1 MLTWLRRWRCW
12 ALMALVALPPL
23 ALAEETLTL
32 GIFAYRPKA
41 IMAEKFDMLGAYLT
55 GALPGYQ
62 LKVEYLDLEELNAAV
77 AADRL
82 DFIFTNPAH
91 FVRLRHKN
99 QLSGAI
105 ATLQSIENDKVTAGL
120 GGVILVPAES
130 TAIQSLNDLRG
141 KTIAI
146 PGKSFLG
153 GYQTQA
159 YEALELGIDL
169 PKDSALIEVG
179 GHDKVVEALLAG
191 KAEAGFVRTGL
202 IESMRKKGTLPP
214 GRLRVINAQNIPHF
228 PFALSTRIYPE
239 WAFAAFARV
248 PEDIVKRVNRAL
260 LFITPDMPVATD
272 AGIAGFTVPGDYQV
286 VDQLARRLRLPP
298 YEQADFVFRD
308 VWQRYNWFV
317 LAGLLAAAL
326 ILALTIRLSAGN
338 RLLARTGTRLQKIAS
353 RVPGVVYEFKLRND
367 GSACFPY
374 ASDAIRA
381 IYRVTPEEVRSDAGK
396 VIAILHPD
404 DYDAVMASI
413 QASADSLQP
422 WQQEYR
428 VKFPDGTVRW
438 LSGNA
443 LPMREADGSTLWHG
457 YISDISERKAVEQ
470 ELSVYR
476 YDLEL
481 QVEQRTLALSIA
493 KEAAEVASR
502 AKGSFLA
509 NMSHELRTPM
519 NAIIGLTHLLSRSA
533 LDAGQ
538 KDKVTKVQ
546 NAANHLLQLLND
558 VLDLSKI
565 DAEQMTL
572 ERVNFNLADLR
583 NNLDSLLG
591 GRAAAR
597 QVNLV
602 IDIDPA
608 VERMTLI
615 GDPLRLQEVL
625 INLAGN
631 AVKFTDHGQVIVRVG
646 IENENPDDVTLAFSV
661 EDTGIGMTPEVL
673 SRIFTP
679 FEQADASTTRK
690 HGGTGLGLAICQ
702 RLVQL
707 MRGEITVTS
716 TPGQGSTFSF
726 VLRFPRGGGAVAG
739 SEEIVDSAGLLAEG
753 ELRAHFSDARILI
766 AEDDWVNQEVIL
778 ELIRDVLGF
787 TVDLAQN
794 GAEAVELVQKNDYG
808 MVLMDMQMPEMDGL
822 EATQT
827 IRQLPGKAAQVQ
839 IVAMTAN
846 AFAEDRAQCLD
857 AGMND
862 FLAKPVDPD
871 LLFITMLR
879 ALTAAKG

>member
-1 MLTWLRRWRCW
+1 MLARLRRWQCW
-12 ALMALVALPPL
+12 TLLALVAWPPL

-41 IMAEKFDMLGAYLT
+41 IMAEKFDMLGVYLT

-62 LKVEYLDLEELNAAV
+62 LKVEYLDLDELDAAV

-105 ATLQSIENDKVTAGL
+105 ATLQSLESGKVTAGL
-120 GGVILVPAES
+120 GGVILVPSENS
-130 TAIQSLNDLRG
+130 AIHSLKDLRG
-141 KTIAI
+141 KRIAI

-159 YEALELGIDL
+159 FEALEVGVDL
-169 PKDSALIEVG
+169 PKDSTLIEAG

-191 KAEAGFVRTGL
+191 QAEAGFVRTGL
-202 IESMRKKGTLPP
+202 IESMYQKGTLPP
-214 GRLRVINAQNIPHF
+214 GRLRVINTQNPPYF

-248 PEDIVKRVNRAL
+248 PEDVVKRVNRAL

-286 VDQLARRLRLPP
+286 VEQLARRLRLPP
-298 YEQADFVFRD
+298 YEQAEFHFGD
-308 VWQRYNWFV
+308 VWQRYHWFLLTGI
-317 LAGLLAAAL
+317 LALAL
-326 ILALTIRLSAGN
+326 ILALSLRLATDH
-338 RLLARTGTRLQKIAS
+338 RLLARTGTRLQRIAS
-353 RVPGVVYEFKLRND
+353 RVPGVVYEFQLRSD

-374 ASDAIRA
+374 ASEAIRA
-381 IYRVTPEEVRSDAGK
+381 IYRVTPEAVRSDASK
-396 VIAILHPD
+396 VIAVLHPD
-404 DYDAVMASI
+404 DRDAVMASI
-413 QASADSLQP
+413 QASADSLQT

-438 LSGNA
+438 LAGNA
-443 LPMREADGSTLWHG
+443 VPVREADGSTLWHG

-470 ELSVYR
+470 ELSAYR
-476 YDLEL
+476 DDLEL
-481 QVEQRTLALSIA
+481 QVKQRTLALSIA
-493 KEAAEVASR
+493 KEAAEAASR

-533 LDAGQ
+533 LDAAQ
-538 KDKVTKVQ
+538 KDKVSKVQ

-565 DAEQMTL
+565 DAEQLTL
-572 ERVNFNLADLR
+572 ERVSFNLSDLASKI
-583 NNLDSLLG
+583 DSLLG

-602 IDIDPA
+602 TDIAPA
-608 VERMTLI
+608 VAQTMLI

-625 INLAGN
+625 INLVGN
-631 AVKFTDHGQVIVRVG
+631 AVKFTEQGHVILRVQ
-646 IENENPDDVTLAFSV
+646 IAAESPADVTLAFRV

-673 SRIFTP
+673 GRIFTP
-679 FEQADASTTRK
+679 FEQADASITRK

-702 RLVQL
+702 RLVRL
-707 MRGEITVTS
+707 MQGEITVTS
-716 TPGQGSTFSF
+716 TPGQGSIFAFT
-726 VLRFPRGGGAVAG
+726 LKFPRGGQAVAG
-739 SEEIVDSAGLLAEG
+739 SEPIEDSAGLLAEA
-753 ELRAHFSDARILI
+753 ELRAHFSGSRILI

-778 ELIRDVLGF
+778 ELIRDILGF

-794 GAEAVELVQKNDYG
+794 GAEAVELVQKNDYAL
-808 MVLMDMQMPEMDGL
+808 VLMDMQMPEMDGL

-846 AFAEDRAQCLD
+846 AFAEDRAQCLE

-879 ALTAAKG
+879 ALSSARG